1 MAAIAGGMAATCI
14 ATAAPPPPD
23 GESDALPCR
32 GVIVAID
39 EISRI
44 MVHLIDEETADDI
57 RLMNRTNRPLRLVK
71 ARKQSLVLA
80 PDGAVRAL
88 PCNEPTFFEVYDGDW
103 LVFART
109 LRCGTTLLMCPLPGE

>member
-14 ATAAPPPPD
+14 AAAVPPPD

-39 EISRI
+39 DISRI
-44 MVHLIDEETADDI
+44 MVHLIDEEAADDI
-57 RLMNRTNRPLRLVK
+57 RLMNRTDRPLRLVK
-71 ARKQSLVLA
+71 AREKLLVLA

-88 PCNEPTFFEVYDGDW
+88 PCEEPTFFEVYDGDW

-109 LRCGTTLLMCPLPGE
+109 LRCGTTLLMCSQPGE